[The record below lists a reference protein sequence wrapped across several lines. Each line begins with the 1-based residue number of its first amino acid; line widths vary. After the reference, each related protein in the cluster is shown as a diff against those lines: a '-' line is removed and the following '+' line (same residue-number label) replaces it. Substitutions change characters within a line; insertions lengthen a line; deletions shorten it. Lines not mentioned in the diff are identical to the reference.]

1 MYKISNSKLLFL
13 FTNLDIKINN
23 IISILL
29 PNYINIHVFL
39 NYIKI
44 LSYNTYI
51 INIEILLIKNTE
63 YL

>member
-1 MYKISNSKLLFL
+1 MYKISKNKLLFL
-13 FTNLDIKINN
+13 FSNLDKKINN

-29 PNYINIHVFL
+29 PNYINIHFFL

-51 INIEILLIKNTE
+51 INIEILLIKNIE

>member
-1 MYKISNSKLLFL
+1 MYKISNNKLLFL

-39 NYIKI
+39 IYIKI